1 MDGGDGGRCVYCKS
15 ECSGNGR
22 FPTNGRSPANGL
34 TNARLPPMKPK
45 MHGDESG
52 DEVVARS
59 RNRDGEGEGKDGG
72 GSRVF
77 RWSPSVSGK
86 DGKNPNLNSFFGEL
100 DSVND
105 RSTNYGCMSLFE
117 SDVKRT
123 CCVIAIGRLL
133 RRIGG
138 LRSFLLALMLF
149 SSRWWY

>member
-15 ECSGNGR
+15 EYSGNGR
-22 FPTNGRSPANGL
+22 SPMNGRSPANGL
-34 TNARLPPMKPK
+34 TDAHLPPMEPK

-52 DEVVARS
+52 DEVVAPS
-59 RNRDGEGEGKDGG
+59 RNRDGEGKDGG

-86 DGKNPNLNSFFGEL
+86 DDKNPNLNSFPVEL

-105 RSTNYGCMSLFE
+105 RSTDYGCMSLFD

-138 LRSFLLALMLF
+138 LRSFLFALMLF